1 MAVCANSSARDCC
14 GICAYARHMV
24 PPAWAHIPGP
34 ANHIYIGGAATFQV
48 FSLISI
54 HYYNKQQQKNMS
66 EITLG
71 RYLFERLNQL
81 KVGTIF
87 GVPGD
92 FNLSLLDKVYE
103 VDGLRW
109 AGNANELNAAYAADG
124 YSRVK
129 GLGVVV
135 TTFGVGEL
143 SALNGVGGAYAEHVG
158 LLHIV
163 GVPSISSQA
172 KQLLL
177 HHTLGNGDFT
187 VFHRM
192 SNNISQTTSFIS
204 DISSAPSEI
213 DRCIREAYVHQRPVY
228 LGLPANLVDLNVPAS
243 LLDTKID
250 LSLKPNDADAQ
261 EEVIDTVLKLVGEA
275 QNPVILV
282 DACASRHSCKE
293 EVSQLVKKTNFPV
306 FTTPM
311 GKSSVNESD
320 PRFGGVYVG
329 SLSDPEVKE
338 AVESADLVLSV
349 GAMLSDFNTGS
360 FSYSY
365 KTKNI
370 VEFHSD
376 YTKIRQA
383 TFPGVQM
390 KEALKQLLG
399 QIESHVTHYKEVA
412 VPKFQPVADP
422 KGDSAISQ
430 EWLWSRVS
438 SWFREGDI
446 IITETGTS
454 AFGIV
459 QSRFPDNCVGISQVL
474 WGSIGFTV
482 GATLGAVMAA
492 QEIDPKK
499 RVILF
504 VGDGSL
510 QLTVQEISTMCKWQT
525 TPYLFVLNNDG
536 YTIERLIHGE
546 TASYNDIQPWNN
558 LQLLPVFGAKDYET
572 VRVSTV
578 DEINGLFND
587 AKFNENSKIRMV
599 EVMLPRMDAPISLV
613 KQAEMSSKINSSN

>member
-1 MAVCANSSARDCC
+1 M
-14 GICAYARHMV
+14 
-24 PPAWAHIPGP
+24 
-34 ANHIYIGGAATFQV
+34 TE
-48 FSLISI
+48 IS
-54 HYYNKQQQKNMS
+54 
-66 EITLG
+66 LG

-81 KVGTIF
+81 RVQTIF
-87 GVPGD
+87 GLPGD
-92 FNLSLLDKVYE
+92 FNLSLLDKIYE
-103 VDGLRW
+103 VDGMRW

-129 GLGVVV
+129 GLACLI

-143 SALNGVGGAYAEHVG
+143 SALNGVGGSYAEHVG
-158 LLHIV
+158 MLHVV

-192 SNNISQTTSFIS
+192 SNNISQTTAFIS
-204 DISSAPSEI
+204 DINSAPGEI

-228 LGLPANLVDLNVPAS
+228 VGLPANLVDLAVPAS
-243 LLDTKID
+243 LLDTPID
-250 LSLKPNDADAQ
+250 LSLKQNDPDAQ
-261 EEVIDTVLKLVGEA
+261 AEVIETVLDLVSQA
-275 QNPVILV
+275 KNPVILV
-282 DACASRHSCKE
+282 DACASRHDCRG
-293 EVSQLVKKTNFPV
+293 EVAQLVNATNFPV
-306 FTTPM
+306 FVTPM
-311 GKSSVNESD
+311 GKSAVNESH

-329 SLSDPEVKE
+329 TLSEPDVKE
-338 AVESADLVLSV
+338 AVESADLILSV
-349 GAMLSDFNTGS
+349 GALLSDFNTGS

-390 KEALKQLLG
+390 KEALNNLLAHIG
-399 QIESHVTHYKEVA
+399 QRVSHYTPVA
-412 VPKFQPVADP
+412 VPQKKVVPSPGANAP
-422 KGDSAISQ
+422 ISQ

-459 QSRFPDNCVGISQVL
+459 QSYFPDNCVGISQVL

-482 GATLGAVMAA
+482 GATLGAVMGA

-510 QLTVQEISTMCKWQT
+510 QLTVQEISTMVKWET
-525 TPYLFVLNNDG
+525 APYLFVLNNDG

-546 TASYNDIQPWNN
+546 NATYNDIQPWDN
-558 LQLLPVFGAKDYET
+558 LALLPLFKSKNYET
-572 VRVSTV
+572 TRVSTV
-578 DEINGLFND
+578 GEVESLFNN
-587 AKFNENSKIRMV
+587 AAFNENSRIRMI
-599 EVMLPRMDAPISLV
+599 EVMLPRMDAPLNLV
-613 KQAEMSSKINSSN
+613 KQAEFSSKTNAEN

>member
-1 MAVCANSSARDCC
+1 
-14 GICAYARHMV
+14 
-24 PPAWAHIPGP
+24 
-34 ANHIYIGGAATFQV
+34 
-48 FSLISI
+48 
-54 HYYNKQQQKNMS
+54 MS
-66 EITLG
+66 DITLG
-71 RYLFERLNQL
+71 KYLFERLNQV
-81 KVGTIF
+81 KVQTIF
-87 GVPGD
+87 GLPGD
-92 FNLSLLDKVYE
+92 FNLSLLDKIYE
-103 VDGLRW
+103 VPGMRW

-129 GLGVVV
+129 GLAAII

-143 SALNGVGGAYAEHVG
+143 SALNGIAGSYAEHVG

-192 SNNISQTTSFIS
+192 SSNISCTTAFIK
-204 DISSAPSEI
+204 DIHSAPAEI

-228 LGLPANLVDLNVPAS
+228 LALPANLVDDLVSSDLLNTP
-243 LLDTKID
+243 ID
-250 LSLKPNDADAQ
+250 LSLRENNLEAED
-261 EEVIDTVLKLVGEA
+261 EVIETILDLVKEA
-275 QNPVILV
+275 KNPIILV
-282 DACASRHSCKE
+282 DACAARHSVKDE
-293 EVSQLVKKTNFPV
+293 TRELIEVTQFPT

-311 GKSSVNESD
+311 GKGVVNEHH

-329 SLSDPEVKE
+329 TLSQPEVKE

-349 GAMLSDFNTGS
+349 GALLSDFNTGS

-376 YTKIRQA
+376 HIKVKSA
-383 TFPGVQM
+383 TFPGIQFKHVLQ
-390 KEALKQLLG
+390 KLNKA
-399 QIESHVTHYKEVA
+399 IVPVVESY
-412 VPKFQPVADP
+412 VPQPVPQPKLTNSPADP
-422 KGDSAISQ
+422 KSPLTQ
-430 EWLWSRVS
+430 EWLWTAVG

-459 QSRFPDNCVGISQVL
+459 QSRFPNNTMGISQVL
-474 WGSIGFTV
+474 WGSIGYAV
-482 GATLGAVMAA
+482 GATLGAVAA
-492 QEIDPKK
+492 AEEVDKEK

-510 QLTVQEISTMCKWQT
+510 QLTVQEISTMIRWGL

-546 TASYNDIQPWNN
+546 KAGYNDIQSWDH
-558 LQLLPVFGAKDYET
+558 QLLLQTFGAKNYESL
-572 VRVSTV
+572 RVSNIG
-578 DEINGLFND
+578 EFNALAQD
-587 AKFNENSKIRMV
+587 AAFAKNDKIRLI
-599 EVMLPRMDAPISLV
+599 EVMLPVMDAPDNLV
-613 KQAEMSSKINSSN
+613 KQAQLTASVNKASN

>member
-1 MAVCANSSARDCC
+1 MAEV
-14 GICAYARHMV
+14 
-24 PPAWAHIPGP
+24 
-34 ANHIYIGGAATFQV
+34 
-48 FSLISI
+48 
-54 HYYNKQQQKNMS
+54 
-66 EITLG
+66 TLG

-81 KVGTIF
+81 SVQTIF
-87 GVPGD
+87 GLPGD
-92 FNLSLLDKVYE
+92 FNLALLDKIYE
-103 VDGLRW
+103 VDGMRW

-124 YSRVK
+124 YSRLK
-129 GLGVVV
+129 GLACLV

-158 LLHIV
+158 MLHVV

-192 SNNISQTTSFIS
+192 SNNISHTTAFIS
-204 DISSAPSEI
+204 ELNSAPAEI
-213 DRCIREAYVHQRPVY
+213 DRCIREAYVNQRPVY
-228 LGLPANLVDLNVPAS
+228 LGLPSNFVDLNVPAS
-243 LLDTKID
+243 LLDTPID
-250 LSLKPNDADAQ
+250 LSLKKNDPEAQ
-261 EEVIDTVLKLVGEA
+261 DEVIETVSEMISKA
-275 QNPVILV
+275 TNPVILV
-282 DACASRHSCKE
+282 DACASRHDCKD
-293 EVSQLVKKTNFPV
+293 EVRQLIDATNFPV
-306 FTTPM
+306 FVTPM
-311 GKSSVNESD
+311 GKSGVNESH

-329 SLSDPEVKE
+329 TLSEPAVKE
-338 AVESADLVLSV
+338 AVESSDLILSV
-349 GAMLSDFNTGS
+349 GALLSDFNTGS

-390 KEALKQLLG
+390 KEALNKLLSVVSNVVG
-399 QIESHVTHYKEVA
+399 NYKPVS
-412 VPKFQPVADP
+412 VPTFKKVEADGP
-422 KGDSAISQ
+422 NSAISQ

-438 SWFREGDI
+438 SWFREGDV

-510 QLTVQEISTMCKWQT
+510 QLTVQEISTMCKWEN

-546 TASYNDIQPWNN
+546 TASYNDIQPWKN
-558 LQLLPVFGAKDYET
+558 LKLLDLFNAKDSEAI
-572 VRVSTV
+572 RVSTV
-578 DEINGLFND
+578 GEVEQLFQD
-587 AKFNENSKIRMV
+587 PAFNENSRIRMV
-599 EVMLPRMDAPISLV
+599 EVMLPKMDAPLNLV
-613 KQAEMSSKINSSN
+613 KQAEFSSKANSEN

>member
-1 MAVCANSSARDCC
+1 MTD
-14 GICAYARHMV
+14 
-24 PPAWAHIPGP
+24 
-34 ANHIYIGGAATFQV
+34 
-48 FSLISI
+48 IS
-54 HYYNKQQQKNMS
+54 
-66 EITLG
+66 LG

-81 KVGTIF
+81 RVQTIF
-87 GVPGD
+87 GLPGD
-92 FNLSLLDKVYE
+92 FNLSLLDKIYE
-103 VDGLRW
+103 VDGMRW

-129 GLGVVV
+129 GLACLI

-143 SALNGVGGAYAEHVG
+143 SALNGVGGSYAEHVG
-158 LLHIV
+158 MLHVV

-192 SNNISQTTSFIS
+192 SNNISQTTAFIS
-204 DISSAPSEI
+204 DINSAPGEI

-228 LGLPANLVDLNVPAS
+228 VGLPANLVDLTVPAS
-243 LLDTKID
+243 LLDTPID
-250 LSLKPNDADAQ
+250 LSLKLNDPDAQ
-261 EEVIDTVLKLVGEA
+261 AEVIDTVLGLVSQA
-275 QNPVILV
+275 KHPIILV
-282 DACASRHSCKE
+282 DACASRHDCRA
-293 EVSQLVKKTNFPV
+293 EVAQLVDATNFPV
-306 FTTPM
+306 FVTPM
-311 GKSSVNESD
+311 GKSAVNESH

-329 SLSDPEVKE
+329 TLSEPAVKE
-338 AVESADLVLSV
+338 AVESADLILSV
-349 GAMLSDFNTGS
+349 GALLSDFNTGS

-370 VEFHSD
+370 IEFHSD

-390 KEALKQLLG
+390 KEALNHLLA
-399 QIESHVTHYKEVA
+399 QIGSAVSHYSP
-412 VPKFQPVADP
+412 VPVPQKKVVPSPGAKSP
-422 KGDSAISQ
+422 ISQ

-459 QSRFPDNCVGISQVL
+459 QSHFPDNCIGISQVL

-510 QLTVQEISTMCKWQT
+510 QLTVQEISTMVKWET
-525 TPYLFVLNNDG
+525 SPYLFVLNNDG

-546 TASYNDIQPWNN
+546 NATYNDIQPWDN
-558 LQLLPVFGAKDYET
+558 LALLPLFNAKDYEAI
-572 VRVSTV
+572 RVSTV
-578 DEINGLFND
+578 KEVETLFNN
-587 AKFNENSKIRMV
+587 AAFNENSRIRMV
-599 EVMLPRMDAPISLV
+599 EVMLPRMDAPLNLV
-613 KQAEMSSKINSSN
+613 KQAEFSSKTNAEN

>member
-1 MAVCANSSARDCC
+1 MA
-14 GICAYARHMV
+14 
-24 PPAWAHIPGP
+24 
-34 ANHIYIGGAATFQV
+34 
-48 FSLISI
+48 
-54 HYYNKQQQKNMS
+54 

-81 KVGTIF
+81 RVQTIF
-87 GVPGD
+87 GLPGD
-92 FNLSLLDKVYE
+92 FNLSLLDKIYE
-103 VDGLRW
+103 VDGMRW

-129 GLGVVV
+129 GLACLV

-143 SALNGVGGAYAEHVG
+143 SALNGVGGSYAEHVG
-158 LLHIV
+158 MLHVV

-192 SNNISQTTSFIS
+192 SNNISQTTAFIS
-204 DISSAPSEI
+204 DINSAPSEI

-228 LGLPANLVDLNVPAS
+228 IGLPANLVDLNVPAS
-243 LLDTKID
+243 LLNTPID
-250 LSLKPNDADAQ
+250 LSLKPNDPDAQ
-261 EEVIDTVLKLVGEA
+261 TEVIETVLDLVA
-275 QNPVILV
+275 QAKNPVILV
-282 DACASRHSCKE
+282 DACASRHDCRP
-293 EVSQLVKKTNFPV
+293 EVAQLIDATNFPA

-311 GKSSVNESD
+311 GKSGVNESH

-329 SLSDPEVKE
+329 TLSEPAVKE
-338 AVESADLVLSV
+338 AVESADLVLSI
-349 GAMLSDFNTGS
+349 GALLSDFNTGS

-390 KEALKQLLG
+390 KEALRQLLAG
-399 QIESHVTHYKEVA
+399 IGSRVTNYIP
-412 VPKFQPVADP
+412 VPVPQQKVVPTP
-422 KGDSAISQ
+422 GDAAPISQ
-430 EWLWSRVS
+430 EWMWSRVS

-459 QSRFPDNCVGISQVL
+459 QSKFPDNCLGISQVL

-482 GATLGAVMAA
+482 GACLGAVMAA

-510 QLTVQEISTMCKWQT
+510 QLTVQEISTMVKWEN

-546 TASYNDIQPWNN
+546 TATYNDIQPWDN
-558 LQLLPVFGAKDYET
+558 LALLPLFKSKDYEAI
-572 VRVSTV
+572 RVSTIG
-578 DEINGLFND
+578 EINGLFND
-587 AKFNENSKIRMV
+587 AAFNENSRIRMI
-599 EVMLPRMDAPISLV
+599 EVMLPKMDAPLNLV
-613 KQAEMSSKINSSN
+613 KQAEYSAKTNAEN